1 MVSSSISFCASQ
13 ICCPEYVEKI
23 FIRLFILF
31 QGNCKPLRR
40 LCTDMASVMLCHSSG
55 FYAYVMSIAPD
66 CMLMH
71 CMIHYAILAS
81 KTLGPELMKMQRHVI
96 KLINTVRSSTLNTC
110 LFRRFCDRWMQITIS
125 FSITA
130 RSDGCQRAT
139 CFTLFGPS
147 WAIIA

>member
-1 MVSSSISFCASQ
+1 MSFCTSQ

-23 FIRLFILF
+23 FIRIFILF
-31 QGNCKPLRR
+31 QGNCEPLRG
-40 LCTDMASVMLCHSSG
+40 LCTDITLAMLCHSSG

-71 CMIHYAILAS
+71 CVIHHEILTS
-81 KTLGPELMKMQRHVI
+81 KTLGHELMKMQRHVI

-110 LFRRFCDRWMQITIS
+110 LFRRFCGRWMQITIS

-130 RSDGCQRAT
+130 MGDGCQTAT
-139 CFTLFGPS
+139 CLSGS
-147 WAIIA
+147 LHCRSS